1 MDGAGPHVDPGWW
14 WLLAEKVL
22 HLPREIS
29 PCSQAQKSLLWY
41 CLWDG
46 LIPPNLCSH
55 NIVWNNTGDRVAAG
69 SVFVP
74 ADAAQ
79 LPPVV
84 RESYDN
90 RHSAQRRVITR
101 PSTCSYPLPFH
112 EGDGWVGGVFPR
124 ALLCLL
130 RVSITYHGVLTA
142 AERRLTNCVYGSVCL
157 SNISTLRRVVRCTST
172 TDYK

>member
-1 MDGAGPHVDPGWW
+1 M
-14 WLLAEKVL
+14 L
-22 HLPREIS
+22 HLPRELC

-55 NIVWNNTGDRVAAG
+55 NSVWKTGDTIAAG

-74 ADAAQ
+74 ADAAH

-112 EGDGWVGGVFPR
+112 EGWGGGSTGPF
-124 ALLCLL
+124 
-130 RVSITYHGVLTA
+130 VSTPGVDYVLPWCFN
-142 AERRLTNCVYGSVCL
+142 RRGRLTNCGYGSVCR
-157 SNISTLRRVVRCTST
+157 SNVSTLRRVVRCTST